1 MTDLGG
7 VYLSSAAR
15 LENRWTDVFKR
26 DTAIHLGIMASITV
40 ATFQGYLKDRIAGP
54 LPYVLSELFFIGA
67 FIVWFATIAIRH
79 VPIRGPGIVPAAV
92 LTAVFVPVL
101 YLIHPGAPLAVEIA
115 GLRAWAEF
123 PVACLIALTVIRNPG
138 QVRAYVGLILAL
150 GVVTALF
157 GIWQY
162 QAGPEDVL
170 GISDLARDRHGA
182 TVFYVIPGLGLQDF
196 RAFSTFTFPAPFAG
210 FMVFGILLAGGI
222 ALSGFRSRRRR
233 ILATLLIPLYFAGV
247 TVSGT
252 RASFIVLLLG
262 LLVLGY
268 YRGLGLR
275 MFALLPVLLLA
286 VYGGALLTAGRVFA
300 RFQSI
305 LLQEGLL
312 WRYVYSPVAIAVNT
326 LGEFPFGMGLGRS
339 GVGVPYTIFRSYP
352 QGYFRGSDGDIGRA
366 AVEMGVFG
374 VILLVV
380 IVVALLPHAARAMR
394 HLVGSHAEDV
404 ALGSGALIISTGVLL
419 LIGSPL
425 SSVPHATIWWFLLGA
440 LLKLSMIRRDEEQAA
455 ASG

>member
-40 ATFQGYLKDRIAGP
+40 ATFQGYLKD
-54 LPYVLSELFFIGA
+54 SELFFIGA

-101 YLIHPGAPLAVEIA
+101 YLIHPGAPLTVEIA

-138 QVRAYVGLILAL
+138 QVRAYVGLILML
-150 GVVTALF
+150 GVVTALY

-162 QAGPEDVL
+162 QVGPEDVL

-182 TVFYVIPGLGLQDF
+182 TVFYAIPGLGLHDF

-210 FMVFGILLAGGI
+210 FMAFGILLAGGI
-222 ALSGFRSRRRR
+222 ALSGFQRRRRR
-233 ILATLLIPLYFAGV
+233 ILATLLIPLYFAGI

-262 LLVLGY
+262 LLVLGW
-268 YRGLGLR
+268 YRGLGVRVL
-275 MFALLPVLLLA
+275 ALVPVLL
-286 VYGGALLTAGRVFA
+286 GAAYAGTLLTSGRMLA
-300 RFQSI
+300 RFQT
-305 LLQEGLL
+305 LVLQEGL
-312 WRYVYSPVAIAVNT
+312 
-326 LGEFPFGMGLGRS
+326 
-339 GVGVPYTIFRSYP
+339 
-352 QGYFRGSDGDIGRA
+352 
-366 AVEMGVFG
+366 
-374 VILLVV
+374 
-380 IVVALLPHAARAMR
+380 
-394 HLVGSHAEDV
+394 
-404 ALGSGALIISTGVLL
+404 
-419 LIGSPL
+419 
-425 SSVPHATIWWFLLGA
+425 
-440 LLKLSMIRRDEEQAA
+440 
-455 ASG
+455 